1 MSTLNIN
8 EQSTDQQ
15 TWEDDS
21 NGKHCNKNRQKKRG
35 DLGETKTTQR
45 SAENFRKSS
54 EIKIKKPGV
63 VRNIC
68 NASKQTGWRIWSSSP
83 AWDMEGREWG
93 TKGGRKRGGGE
104 VAGTR
109 HS

>member
-1 MSTLNIN
+1 MVPTGNTATKI
-8 EQSTDQQ
+8 
-15 TWEDDS
+15 
-21 NGKHCNKNRQKKRG
+21 GQKKKG

-54 EIKIKKPGV
+54 EIKIKKPSV

-83 AWDMEGREWG
+83 AWDMEGRGWG
-93 TKGGRKRGGGE
+93 TKGGRKREGGGEGE